1 MEKQTTLVTRG
12 TFLEA
17 FKEVW
22 TERMEEDQAGLLAA
36 YAKRPAWTNYMLGR
50 RREDGDGSFLKAVM
64 EKLERSLKYKREWY
78 TVDSLFVSGETLH
91 LPSGHDHYFSSRL
104 DVLVEHEHGGSI
116 EEEMWKLIFWR
127 APLKVLIAYDYWESK
142 KEGKEK
148 KRRWLADK
156 MERLQAMLVSANRA
170 FPENGNT
177 EYLFLVANREK
188 EDEDPRWRWNCAH
201 GPDWQLTELKAL
213 C

>member
-156 MERLQAMLVSANRA
+156 MERLQAMLASANRA

-188 EDEDPRWRWNCAH
+188 KGGDPRWRWNCAH